1 MKTEEAKYMHQ
12 IDAVIVG
19 AGLAGLRAALELAR
33 KGIQVAVLSK
43 VYPTRSH
50 SGAAQGGIAASLANV
65 ADDSLELHMFDTI
78 KGSDYLG
85 DQDVIELFVQE
96 ARKTVYDFEHMGVP
110 FSRTEDGRINQRPFG
125 GHSSPRACFSA
136 DITGHVLLHTLYEQ
150 CVLHQ
155 VHFYNEF
162 QVVSLM
168 IEDQV
173 SRGVVAWD
181 IRQGGLHV
189 FHAKAV
195 LLATGGYGRAFKITS
210 NAHANTGDSLSLIL
224 EAGLPLEDM
233 EFVQFHPTGLF
244 RHGILLSE
252 AARGEGGYL
261 LNGKGDR
268 FMAAYAKEKM
278 ELAPRDLV
286 SRAEQTEIN
295 EGRGVDGQDYVLLD
309 LRHLGRDKIMDR
321 LPQVWELALNYLK
334 VDAIEAPI
342 PIQPT
347 AHYSMGGIPANIH
360 TEVIHNAAGDPVT
373 GLYTAGE
380 ASCLSLH
387 GANRLGTNSLQ
398 DAATFGRLAGERM
411 SRFIQDAAFPALP
424 PAPLDRPVEQIRKLM
439 ERAGDGGEKHAGIRM
454 ELQENMTRY
463 AGVFR
468 DAEGLGRLRGI
479 VRELQERY
487 RNMRIDDRGEAF
499 NLDLL
504 EAIELGHLL
513 NFSEVI
519 VEAALARTESRGA
532 HFRTDHPKRDDVNW
546 LAHTLAWK
554 TDAGVRLTHDKK
566 VVIYMDRFPPQERKY

>member
-1 MKTEEAKYMHQ
+1 MKPEEARSVHQ
-12 IDAVIVG
+12 IDAVVVG

-33 KGIQVAVLSK
+33 NGIEVAVLTK

-50 SGAAQGGIAASLANV
+50 SGAAQGGIAAALANV
-65 ADDSLELHMFDTI
+65 AEDSLELHMFDTI

-85 DQDVIELFVQE
+85 DQNVIELFVQE

-150 CVLHQ
+150 CVRHR

-162 QVVSLM
+162 QVVSLV
-168 IEDQV
+168 IEDHV

-181 IRQGGLHV
+181 IRHGGLHL

-233 EFVQFHPTGLF
+233 EFVQFHPTGLYK
-244 RHGILLSE
+244 HGILLSE

-268 FMAAYAKEKM
+268 FMATYAKEKM

-295 EGRGVDGQDYVLLD
+295 EGRGVDGKDYVCLD
-309 LRHLGRDKIMDR
+309 LRHLGREKIMDR

-334 VDAIEAPI
+334 VDAIEAPV

-360 TEVIHNAAGDPVT
+360 TEVIFNASGDVVA

-398 DAATFGRLAGERM
+398 DAATFGRLAGGRM
-411 SRFIQDAAFPALP
+411 ADFIRQAGFSSLPAN
-424 PAPLDRPVEQIRKLM
+424 PLDRARDRIGHLISGGNGRERHALIR
-439 ERAGDGGEKHAGIRM
+439 E
-454 ELQENMTRY
+454 ELQQNMTRH

-468 DAEGLGRLRGI
+468 NAEGLKQLLQT

-487 RNMRIDDRGEAF
+487 RNVRIDDVNHPF
-499 NLDLL
+499 NLDLMEAL
-504 EAIELGHLL
+504 EVGHLL

-519 VEAALARTESRGA
+519 VEGALVRTESRGA
-532 HFRTDHPKRDDVNW
+532 HFRTDYPKRNDQNW

-554 TDAGVRLTHDKK
+554 TDSGVHLNHDKT